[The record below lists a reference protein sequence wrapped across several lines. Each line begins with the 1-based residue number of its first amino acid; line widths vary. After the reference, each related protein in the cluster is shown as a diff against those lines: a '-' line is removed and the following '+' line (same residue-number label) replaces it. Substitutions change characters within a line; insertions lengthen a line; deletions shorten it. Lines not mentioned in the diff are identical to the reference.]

1 MDEYR
6 GRKSLD
12 LELLD
17 VETKINVL
25 YRLVNTAFNESMDAL
40 YEKDLSLSKKIIE
53 EDKKINNYKCKM
65 KIYQFI

>member
-1 MDEYR
+1 MDDYR

-25 YRLVNTAFNESMDAL
+25 YRLVNTAFIESMDAF

-53 EDKKINNYKCKM
+53 EDKKINE
-65 KIYQFI
+65 

>member
-1 MDEYR
+1 MDDYR

-25 YRLVNTAFNESMDAL
+25 YRLVNTAFIESMDAF

-53 EDKKINNYKCKM
+53 EDKKINSSCY
-65 KIYQFI
+65 

>member
-1 MDEYR
+1 MDDYR

-25 YRLVNTAFNESMDAL
+25 YRLVNTAFIE
-40 YEKDLSLSKKIIE
+40 LSLIHI
-53 EDKKINNYKCKM
+53 
-65 KIYQFI
+65 